1 MYFIFPSLYAH
12 ILNDIFLFISAII
25 LYKNFSNIKRSDS
38 YKLLTLTLL
47 MSIAIGI
54 HGLSHLGLESVYG
67 YNPLNIYYNNN
78 TMF

>member
-12 ILNDIFLFISAII
+12 ILNGIFLFISAII

>member
-1 MYFIFPSLYAH
+1 MYFIIPSVYAH
-12 ILNDIFLFISAII
+12 ILNAIFLLISAIV
-25 LYKNFSNIKRSDS
+25 LYKNYSTIKRVDS

-47 MSIAIGI
+47 MSIAIGV

-67 YNPLNIYYNNN
+67 YNPLNIYYNKN

>member
-1 MYFIFPSLYAH
+1 MYFIIPSVYAH
-12 ILNDIFLFISAII
+12 ILNGIFLLISAIV
-25 LYKNFSNIKRSDS
+25 LYKNYSTIKRVDS
-38 YKLLTLTLL
+38 YKILTLTLL
-47 MSIAIGI
+47 MSIAIGV

>member
-54 HGLSHLGLESVYG
+54 HGLSHLGLESVYV